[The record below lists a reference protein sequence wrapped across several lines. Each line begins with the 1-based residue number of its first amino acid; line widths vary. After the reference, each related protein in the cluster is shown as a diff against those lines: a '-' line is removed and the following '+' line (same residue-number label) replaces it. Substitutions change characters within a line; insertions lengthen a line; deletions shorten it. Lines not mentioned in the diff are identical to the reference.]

1 MCAVLEFMA
10 EIGQVIEEVLRDA
23 LLVLGLMALIL
34 FLYIPGVKWLI
45 DHLYSEKLS
54 D

>member
-1 MCAVLEFMA
+1 MCTVLELIA
-10 EIGQVIEEVLRDA
+10 EIGEGIEEALKDA
-23 LLVLGLMALIL
+23 LLVLGLMALIM

>member
-1 MCAVLEFMA
+1 MCAVLELAA
-10 EIGQVIEEVLRDA
+10 EIGLAIEEALKDT

-45 DHLYSEKLS
+45 DHLYSEKLTN
-54 D
+54 